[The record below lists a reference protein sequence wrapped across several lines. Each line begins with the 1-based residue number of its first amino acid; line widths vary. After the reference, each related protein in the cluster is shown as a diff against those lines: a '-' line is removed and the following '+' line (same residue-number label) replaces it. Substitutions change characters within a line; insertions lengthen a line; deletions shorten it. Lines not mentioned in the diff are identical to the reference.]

1 MAGRDE
7 QAGSERAAIPSPE
20 ADELVRLA
28 VGGDS
33 DAFAELFRIT
43 LPIVYR
49 NLCGRCGDPALA
61 EDLSSDTFLRAMR
74 AIGGFEGGSRDFIAW
89 VLRIA
94 RNRFFDHV
102 KSGRVR
108 WERVMDETP
117 ITISDLDPEADAVAH
132 VEGEALREALGRLT
146 PDQQEV
152 VYLRFLEGLPI
163 ADVAEIVGRNEGA
176 VKALQFRAIRSL
188 GRVLQELG
196 TVDLPEQDG

>member
-1 MAGRDE
+1 MAARDD
-7 QAGSERAAIPSPE
+7 QVPDERIAIPSPE
-20 ADELVRLA
+20 ADELVRRA
-28 VGGDS
+28 VGGDV
-33 DAFAELFRIT
+33 DAFAELFRIS

-49 NLCGRCGDPALA
+49 NLYGRCGDSALA
-61 EDLSSDTFLRAMR
+61 EDLASDTFLRAMR
-74 AIGGFEGGSRDFIAW
+74 AIGGFEGGSRDFLAW

-108 WERVMDETP
+108 WELVVDEAP
-117 ITISDLDPEADAVAH
+117 ITVSDLDPERDAVAR
-132 VEGEALREALGRLT
+132 VEGEALRKALAQLT

-152 VYLRFLEGLPI
+152 VYLRFLQGLPI

-188 GRVLQELG
+188 GRVLEDLG
-196 TVDLPEQDG
+196 TIDLPEQDR